1 VRDLVLDFV
10 DVRPWATPP
19 ADGAPVAFKVH
30 SGETSASGLLSGDW
44 RALAAEAGLR
54 LAPMGSVG
62 AEVAVRDTW
71 AGPRAAPLDGG
82 VPEAA
87 RALGRALW
95 ARAFHG
101 EAASVVRAALTETR
115 LRVVIRASAAHPWTA
130 EVLSLP
136 WEMLEDHQADGQ
148 PLGLRGGT
156 SILRV
161 VERATAPKQ
170 VDHGGRDALVV
181 LGPIAAGRDAL
192 DLDSDVAAIVA
203 ALGAARVTVL
213 RAPTLDGVRRALAER
228 RYRVLHLAGHGR
240 FNYAEGVG
248 SIELADPEPVPGA
261 ALALALCGVD
271 APPELVVLNVCHGGT
286 LRADRPFE
294 SLALALLARARAVV
308 AMQSQVP
315 DPNAAEFCRALYSRL
330 AAGDAVD
337 AAAAEGRRVVF
348 AGSWRWAT
356 WALPAVYTRSATPW
370 RLAPRPVDAPPRDLH
385 AVRAVL
391 IAHTADLAQV
401 ARIAGPLAARVKIAG
416 APSVAVAWQHVLHK
430 AAKDGPGA
438 VAALLSRAAEELD
451 AVRDALER

>member
-10 DVRPWATPP
+10 DVRPWATPS
-19 ADGAPVAFKVH
+19 ADGASVAFKVH
-30 SGETSASGLLSGDW
+30 AGETSASGLLSGDW
-44 RALAAEAGLR
+44 RALAAGAGLP
-54 LAPMGSVG
+54 LASMGSVG

-71 AGPRAAPLDGG
+71 AGRRAAPLDEG

-95 ARAFHG
+95 ERAFVG
-101 EAASVVRAALTETR
+101 DAASVVRDALTEAR
-115 LRVVIRASAAHPWTA
+115 LRVVIRASAAHPSTA

-136 WEMLEDHQADGQ
+136 WEMLGDDGGDGP

-161 VERATAPKQ
+161 VERATAQKRA
-170 VDHGGRDALVV
+170 DHGGRDALVV

-203 ALGAARVTVL
+203 ALGAGRVTVL
-213 RAPTLDGVRRALAER
+213 RAPTLDGVRRALGER

-248 SIELADPEPVPGA
+248 SIELADPKPVPGA
-261 ALALALCGVD
+261 ALALALSGVD
-271 APPELVVLNVCHGGT
+271 APPELVVLNICHGGT

-294 SLALALLARARAVV
+294 SVALALLAQARAVV

-315 DPNAAEFCRALYSRL
+315 DTNATAFCRALYGRL

-356 WALPAVYTRSATPW
+356 WALPAVYARSAAPW
-370 RLAPRPVDAPPRDLH
+370 HLAPPLVDAPRRDLH

-401 ARIAGPLAARVKIAG
+401 ARVAGPLAARVPIAA
-416 APSVAVAWQHVLHK
+416 APSVAVAWQHLLR
-430 AAKDGPGA
+430 AAASDGPGA
-438 VAALLSRAAEELD
+438 VDALLSRAAEELD
-451 AVRDALER
+451 GVRSALEP